1 MSETNGASLPENIAV
16 AMTIAGS
23 DSSGGAGIQA
33 DLKTFAAFGVF
44 GTSAITALTAQ
55 NTQGVRA
62 VHDVPPDMV
71 RAQIDAVF
79 EDMPVAAVK
88 IGMVS
93 QIATIGAIAAALD
106 HWRPRHV
113 VIDPVMVATSGAHL
127 MSPQAI
133 EAMRNELLPR
143 ASILTPNLPEAAV
156 LLDDAEALDEAQM
169 QEQARR
175 LIALGARAVLIK
187 GGHMQI
193 ENMKAGN
200 SAAQESVDFLV
211 TAAQTVRLSAP
222 RVATRNIHGT
232 GCTLSSALAANLA
245 RGSSPENAAHI
256 AKDYV
261 TRAIES
267 AKDRALGAGHGPLD
281 HFPHMAPFAAPPHAT
296 GEPS

>member
-1 MSETNGASLPENIAV
+1 MSKLHDPARVDVAV

-79 EDMPVAAVK
+79 NDMPVAVVK

-93 QIATIGAIAAALD
+93 QIATIEAIVAALD
-106 HWRPRHV
+106 HWRPGHV
-113 VIDPVMVATSGAHL
+113 VVDPVMVATSGAKL
-127 MSPQAI
+127 VSPQAI
-133 EAMRNELLPR
+133 DTMRNELLPR
-143 ASILTPNLPEAAV
+143 ASIITPNLPEAAV
-156 LLDDAEALDEAQM
+156 LLDQDEAVDEAQM
-169 QEQARR
+169 QDQAQR
-175 LIALGARAVLIK
+175 LLALGARAVLIK
-187 GGHMQI
+187 GGHVQ
-193 ENMKAGN
+193 GG
-200 SAAQESVDFLV
+200 QGVPRESVDFLV
-211 TAAQTVRLSAP
+211 TPEQVLRLAAP
-222 RVATRNIHGT
+222 RIVTRNTHGT

-245 RGSSPENAAHI
+245 RGHALNDAARI
-256 AKDYV
+256 AKAYV

-267 AKDRALGAGHGPLD
+267 AKDRDLGAGHGPLD
-281 HFPHMAPFAAPPHAT
+281 HFPHMAPFIAPPHST
-296 GEPS
+296 GES

>member
-1 MSETNGASLPENIAV
+1 MSESHDPAHGEIAV

-62 VHDVPPDMV
+62 VHDVPPEMV

-93 QIATIGAIAAALD
+93 QIATIRAIVAALD
-106 HWRPRHV
+106 HWQPRHV
-113 VIDPVMVATSGAHL
+113 IVDPVMVATSGAKL
-127 MSPQAI
+127 VSPQAI
-133 EAMRNELLPR
+133 ETMRHELLPR
-143 ASILTPNLPEAAV
+143 ASVITPNLPEAAV
-156 LLDDAEALDEAQM
+156 LLDDVEAVDEARM
-169 QEQARR
+169 QDQARR
-175 LIALGARAVLIK
+175 LIALGASAVLIK
-187 GGHMQI
+187 GGHMKS
-193 ENMKAGN
+193 EN
-200 SAAQESVDFLV
+200 SAGGESVDLLV
-211 TAAQTVRLSAP
+211 TAAQVMRLAAP
-222 RVATRNIHGT
+222 RIVTRNTHGT

-245 RGSSPENAAHI
+245 RGHSMGEAARI

-267 AKDRALGAGHGPLD
+267 AKNRTLGAGHGPLD
-281 HFPHMAPFAAPPHAT
+281 HFPHAPPFIAPPHST
-296 GEPS
+296 GEPT

>member
-1 MSETNGASLPENIAV
+1 MSKLHDPARVDVAV

-79 EDMPVAAVK
+79 NDMPVAAVK

-93 QIATIGAIAAALD
+93 QIATIEAIVAALD
-106 HWRPRHV
+106 HWRPGHV
-113 VIDPVMVATSGAHL
+113 VVDPVMVATSGAKL
-127 MSPQAI
+127 VLPQAI
-133 EAMRNELLPR
+133 DTMRNELLPR
-143 ASILTPNLPEAAV
+143 ASIITPNLPEAAV
-156 LLDDAEALDEAQM
+156 LLDQNEAVDEAQM
-169 QEQARR
+169 QDQAQR
-175 LIALGARAVLIK
+175 LLALGARAVLIK
-187 GGHMQI
+187 GGHVQ
-193 ENMKAGN
+193 GGHGVPR
-200 SAAQESVDFLV
+200 ESVDFLV
-211 TAAQTVRLSAP
+211 TPEQVLRLAAP
-222 RVATRNIHGT
+222 RIVTRNTHGT

-245 RGSSPENAAHI
+245 RGHALNDAARI
-256 AKDYV
+256 AKAYV

-267 AKDRALGAGHGPLD
+267 AKDRDLGAGHGPLD
-281 HFPHMAPFAAPPHAT
+281 HFPHMAPFIAPPHST
-296 GEPS
+296 GES

>member
-1 MSETNGASLPENIAV
+1 MSKLHDQARIGVAV

-79 EDMPVAAVK
+79 NDMPVAAVK

-93 QIATIGAIAAALD
+93 QIATIEAIVAALD
-106 HWRPRHV
+106 HWRPGHV
-113 VIDPVMVATSGAHL
+113 VVDPVMVATSGAKL
-127 MSPQAI
+127 VLPQAI
-133 EAMRNELLPR
+133 DTMRNELLPR
-143 ASILTPNLPEAAV
+143 ASIITPNLPEAAV
-156 LLDDAEALDEAQM
+156 LLDQNEAVDEAQM
-169 QEQARR
+169 QDQAQR
-175 LIALGARAVLIK
+175 LLALGARAVLIK
-187 GGHMQI
+187 GGHVQ
-193 ENMKAGN
+193 GGHGVPR
-200 SAAQESVDFLV
+200 ESVDFLV
-211 TAAQTVRLSAP
+211 TPEQVLRLAAP
-222 RVATRNIHGT
+222 RIVTRNTHGT

-245 RGSSPENAAHI
+245 RGHALNDAARI
-256 AKDYV
+256 AKAYV

-267 AKDRALGAGHGPLD
+267 AKDRDLGAGHGPLD
-281 HFPHMAPFAAPPHAT
+281 HFPHMAPFIAPPHST
-296 GEPS
+296 GES

>member
-1 MSETNGASLPENIAV
+1 MSKLHDQARIGVAV

-79 EDMPVAAVK
+79 DDMPVAAVK

-93 QIATIGAIAAALD
+93 QIATIKAIVAALD
-106 HWRPRHV
+106 HWRPGHV
-113 VIDPVMVATSGAHL
+113 VVDPVMVATSGAKL
-127 MSPQAI
+127 VLPQAI
-133 EAMRNELLPR
+133 DTMRNELLPR
-143 ASILTPNLPEAAV
+143 ASIITPNLPEAAV
-156 LLDDAEALDEAQM
+156 LLDQNEAVDEAQM
-169 QEQARR
+169 QDQAQR
-175 LIALGARAVLIK
+175 LLALGARAVLIK
-187 GGHMQI
+187 GGHVQ
-193 ENMKAGN
+193 GGHGVPR
-200 SAAQESVDFLV
+200 ESVDFLV
-211 TAAQTVRLSAP
+211 TPEQVLRLAAP
-222 RVATRNIHGT
+222 RIVTRNTHGT

-245 RGSSPENAAHI
+245 RGHALNDAARI
-256 AKDYV
+256 AKAYV

-267 AKDRALGAGHGPLD
+267 AKDRDLGAGHGPLD
-281 HFPHMAPFAAPPHAT
+281 HFPHMAPFIAPPHST
-296 GEPS
+296 GES

>member
-1 MSETNGASLPENIAV
+1 MSKLHDPARVDVAV

-79 EDMPVAAVK
+79 NDMPVAAVK

-93 QIATIGAIAAALD
+93 QIATIEAIVAALD
-106 HWRPRHV
+106 HWRPGHV
-113 VIDPVMVATSGAHL
+113 VVDPVMVATSGARL
-127 MSPQAI
+127 VSPQAI
-133 EAMRNELLPR
+133 DTMRNELLPR
-143 ASILTPNLPEAAV
+143 ASIVTPNLPEAAV
-156 LLDDAEALDEAQM
+156 LLDQNEAVDEAQM
-169 QEQARR
+169 QDQAQR
-175 LIALGARAVLIK
+175 LLALGARAVLIK
-187 GGHMQI
+187 GGHVQ
-193 ENMKAGN
+193 GGHGVPR
-200 SAAQESVDFLV
+200 ESVDFLV
-211 TAAQTVRLSAP
+211 TPEQVLRLAAP
-222 RVATRNIHGT
+222 RIVTRNTHGT

-245 RGSSPENAAHI
+245 RGHALNDAARI
-256 AKDYV
+256 AKVYV

-267 AKDRALGAGHGPLD
+267 AKDRDLGAGHGPLD
-281 HFPHMAPFAAPPHAT
+281 HFPHMAPFIAPPHST
-296 GEPS
+296 GES

>member
-1 MSETNGASLPENIAV
+1 MSKLHDQARIGVAV

-79 EDMPVAAVK
+79 DDMPVAAVK

-93 QIATIGAIAAALD
+93 QIATIKAIVAALD
-106 HWRPRHV
+106 HWRPGHV
-113 VIDPVMVATSGAHL
+113 VVDPVMVATSGAKL
-127 MSPQAI
+127 VSPQAI
-133 EAMRNELLPR
+133 DTMRNELLPR
-143 ASILTPNLPEAAV
+143 ASIITPNLPEAAV
-156 LLDDAEALDEAQM
+156 LLDQDEAVDEAQM
-169 QEQARR
+169 QDQAQR
-175 LIALGARAVLIK
+175 LLALGARAVLIK
-187 GGHMQI
+187 GGHVQ
-193 ENMKAGN
+193 GG
-200 SAAQESVDFLV
+200 QGVPRESVDFLV
-211 TAAQTVRLSAP
+211 TPEQVLRLAAP
-222 RVATRNIHGT
+222 RIVTRNTHGT

-245 RGSSPENAAHI
+245 RGHALNDAARI
-256 AKDYV
+256 AKAYV

-267 AKDRALGAGHGPLD
+267 AKNRDLGAGHGPLD
-281 HFPHMAPFAAPPHAT
+281 HFPHMAPFIAPPHST
-296 GEPS
+296 GES

>member
-1 MSETNGASLPENIAV
+1 MSKLHDPARVDVAV

-79 EDMPVAAVK
+79 DDMPVAAVK

-93 QIATIGAIAAALD
+93 QIATIEAIVAALD
-106 HWRPRHV
+106 HWRPGHV
-113 VIDPVMVATSGAHL
+113 VVDPVMVATSGARL
-127 MSPQAI
+127 VSPQAI
-133 EAMRNELLPR
+133 DTMRNELLPR
-143 ASILTPNLPEAAV
+143 ASIITPNLPEAAV
-156 LLDDAEALDEAQM
+156 LLDQDEAVDEAQM
-169 QEQARR
+169 QDQAQR
-175 LIALGARAVLIK
+175 LLALGARAVLIK
-187 GGHMQI
+187 GGHVQ
-193 ENMKAGN
+193 GGHGVPR
-200 SAAQESVDFLV
+200 ESVDFLV
-211 TAAQTVRLSAP
+211 TPEQVLRLAAP
-222 RVATRNIHGT
+222 RIVTRNTHGT

-245 RGSSPENAAHI
+245 RGHALNDAARI
-256 AKDYV
+256 AKAYV

-267 AKDRALGAGHGPLD
+267 AKDRDLGAGHGPLD
-281 HFPHMAPFAAPPHAT
+281 HFPHMAPFIAPPHST
-296 GEPS
+296 GES

>member
-1 MSETNGASLPENIAV
+1 MSKLHDPARVDVAV

-79 EDMPVAAVK
+79 DDMPVAAVK

-93 QIATIGAIAAALD
+93 QIATIKAIVAALD
-106 HWRPRHV
+106 HWRPGHV
-113 VIDPVMVATSGAHL
+113 VVDPVMVATSGARL
-127 MSPQAI
+127 VSPQAI
-133 EAMRNELLPR
+133 DTMRNELLPR
-143 ASILTPNLPEAAV
+143 ASIITPNLPEAAV
-156 LLDDAEALDEAQM
+156 LLDQDEAVDEAQM
-169 QEQARR
+169 QDQAQR
-175 LIALGARAVLIK
+175 LLALGARAVLIK
-187 GGHMQI
+187 GGHVQ
-193 ENMKAGN
+193 GGHGVPR
-200 SAAQESVDFLV
+200 ESVDFLV
-211 TAAQTVRLSAP
+211 TPEQVLRLAAP
-222 RVATRNIHGT
+222 RIVTRNTHGT

-245 RGSSPENAAHI
+245 RGHALNDAARI
-256 AKDYV
+256 AKAYV

-267 AKDRALGAGHGPLD
+267 AKDRDLGAGHGPLD
-281 HFPHMAPFAAPPHAT
+281 HFPHMAPFIAPPHST
-296 GEPS
+296 GES